1 MSNFFVHFFQNKSRR
16 FWWVS
21 KSRKRDS
28 KKNISTSP
36 HPTWQNSRVAC
47 LPLTLRVRFARR
59 KKKSNGTG
67 GLPQCSGWNASD
79 SIVCGTG
86 SLLLNLTKMLLQMQK
101 HFYSLTA
108 GALFCSQTSNFNV
121 SWVNA
126 NGAWME
132 LASTRLCLER
142 SLVGSLSYFPSC
154 LPSRTPM
161 RTFLLP
167 WVEPSIFFFKIS
179 SCPKIFRYI
188 PKVTKEALPK
198 QGKPGGFSHVGIGW
212 KCSRPCRSHLAP
224 HTGSAVPEDVG

>member
-16 FWWVS
+16 SRILVGLKES
-21 KSRKRDS
+21 KEGLQ
-28 KKNISTSP
+28 KKTSQ
-36 HPTWQNSRVAC
+36 HLPTRPGRIHELRAC
-47 LPLTLRVRFARR
+47 RWLQGFASRR
-59 KKKSNGTG
+59 KKKFNGTG

-154 LPSRTPM
+154 LPSCTPM

-167 WVEPSIFFFKIS
+167 WVEPSIFFLQNLI
-179 SCPKIFRYI
+179 
-188 PKVTKEALPK
+188 LP
-198 QGKPGGFSHVGIGW
+198 
-212 KCSRPCRSHLAP
+212 
-224 HTGSAVPEDVG
+224 

>member
-1 MSNFFVHFFQNKSRR
+1 MSIFVVHFFQNKSRR
-16 FWWVS
+16 SRILVGLKES
-21 KSRKRDS
+21 KEGL
-28 KKNISTSP
+28 KKKTSQ
-36 HPTWQNSRVAC
+36 HLPTRPGRIHELRAC
-47 LPLTLRVRFARR
+47 RWLQGFASRR
-59 KKKSNGTG
+59 KKKFNGTG

-154 LPSRTPM
+154 LPSCTP
-161 RTFLLP
+161 P
-167 WVEPSIFFFKIS
+167 
-179 SCPKIFRYI
+179 
-188 PKVTKEALPK
+188 
-198 QGKPGGFSHVGIGW
+198 
-212 KCSRPCRSHLAP
+212 
-224 HTGSAVPEDVG
+224 